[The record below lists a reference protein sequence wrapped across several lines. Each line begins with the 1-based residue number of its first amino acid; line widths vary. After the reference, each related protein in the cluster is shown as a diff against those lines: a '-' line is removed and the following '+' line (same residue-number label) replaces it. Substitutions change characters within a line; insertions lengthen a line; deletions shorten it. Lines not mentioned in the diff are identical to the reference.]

1 MGCVSSEN
9 GCIQYIYISIHCNRV
24 DLAGS
29 CILYSPRKQSS
40 QDCRDS
46 TYEDDSAN
54 FVGQSNS
61 ILRQDTHHYGKSIIC
76 RSLSSGWFIGFP
88 NLYSSRNAMPPY
100 LAMSKLVGVY
110 CEYPYTYMYIYVH
123 YIYIYTFIYLYIH
136 TYISREIYS
145 LMVLCLWTN
154 LQFLE
159 HQNGDGGFKNGEP
172 QHHPNLFFLSKGN
185 QMV

>member
-123 YIYIYTFIYLYIH
+123 YIYIHIYIFIYTYIH
-136 TYISREIYS
+136 ITRD
-145 LMVLCLWTN
+145 L
-154 LQFLE
+154 
-159 HQNGDGGFKNGEP
+159 
-172 QHHPNLFFLSKGN
+172 
-185 QMV
+185 

>member
-1 MGCVSSEN
+1 VYCLMRNNMGCVSSEN
-9 GCIQYIYISIHCNRV
+9 GCIQYYIYICKLYIYISIHCNHV
-24 DLAGS
+24 DLAGA

-61 ILRQDTHHYGKSIIC
+61 ILRQDTHHYGKSINC

-88 NLYSSRNAMPPY
+88 NLYSSKNVVPPY

-110 CEYPYTYMYIYVH
+110 CEYPYTYMYTYVLK
-123 YIYIYTFIYLYIH
+123 YI
-136 TYISREIYS
+136 
-145 LMVLCLWTN
+145 
-154 LQFLE
+154 
-159 HQNGDGGFKNGEP
+159 
-172 QHHPNLFFLSKGN
+172 
-185 QMV
+185 